1 VKQAGFKPGVKKR
14 GVMDEQSGES
24 KEGEVMGEG
33 KGESKMEELVPGWY
47 SQISKWEDVMRSL
60 IMSQWRQCK
69 MGAIWQ
75 DFRALMTVRAREFW
89 ICWKRDNW
97 DLGSL

>member
-33 KGESKMEELVPGWY
+33 KGESKMEELVPG
-47 SQISKWEDVMRSL
+47 
-60 IMSQWRQCK
+60 
-69 MGAIWQ
+69 
-75 DFRALMTVRAREFW
+75 
-89 ICWKRDNW
+89 
-97 DLGSL
+97 